1 MSDVYDLMNS
11 LEEKMKKA
19 FQRADR
25 SAIQRAVITGRAA
38 AARAIQKHNTLKIG
52 KIKQSVNVTVS
63 SIKSGSLIKYS
74 GEHIPLLAFGATLT
88 SEGLRVKVNRNGNS
102 EILKHAFIKPTKKYP
117 IGIYERVTTHR
128 VPLEQKYGP
137 SIPQIIKANDDVS
150 KVIDTAHNEAYCE
163 RLEHNVMAI
172 LNGWWEQQKRT
183 EGTRE
188 YYRVKKRAQDMGI
201 NVEVA
206 LQRYLKGGD

>member
-1 MSDVYDLMNS
+1 MSDVYDLMS
-11 LEEKMKKA
+11 LLNENLTKG

-52 KIKQSVNVTVS
+52 KIKQSVRVTVS
-63 SIKSGSLIKYS
+63 SIKSGSMIKYAGS
-74 GEHIPLLAFGATLT
+74 HIPLLAFGASYSTD
-88 SEGLRVKVNRNGNS
+88 GGIRVKVNRDSSG
-102 EILKHAFIKPTKKYP
+102 ETLKHAFVKPNGKYP
-117 IGIYERVTTHR
+117 AGIYERITTRR

-137 SIPQIIKANDDVS
+137 SIPQIIKENDDVS
-150 KVIDTAHNEAYCE
+150 KAIETAQNEAYRQ
-163 RLEHNVMAI
+163 RLEHNIKAI

-188 YYRVKKRAQDMGI
+188 YYRVQKRARDMGI
-201 NVEVA
+201 DVEVA
-206 LQRYLKGGD
+206 LQRYLHG

>member
-11 LEEKMKKA
+11 LEEKMEKA

-117 IGIYERVTTHR
+117 IGIYERVT
-128 VPLEQKYGP
+128 
-137 SIPQIIKANDDVS
+137 
-150 KVIDTAHNEAYCE
+150 
-163 RLEHNVMAI
+163 
-172 LNGWWEQQKRT
+172 
-183 EGTRE
+183 
-188 YYRVKKRAQDMGI
+188 YRVKKRAQDMGI